1 MMGRG
6 MVYSDCFKLVL
17 CTYLHMCM
25 TGEGGGGV
33 FRLHG
38 CLFQ

>member
-6 MVYSDCFKLVL
+6 MVCSDCFKLVL
-17 CTYLHMCM
+17 CMYSHMCM
-25 TGEGGGGV
+25 TGEGGGI